1 MYRVLNVCRRKPSIR
16 LLRLSIITV
25 ALIILTRN
33 WTSMISDGIMDS
45 VFNLVGHT
53 VICVSRASYN
63 MFSKLVA
70 LVFALVASKHARG
83 AYNNACNN
91 NVVAYWGQNS
101 FGAVDSNQA
110 GWQKPISYYCQD
122 DSVDVLP
129 IAFVNQFFGTG
140 GLPALNLAN
149 TCNPTDQGVF
159 PGTGLAN
166 CQFLAS
172 EISACQ
178 AKGKLVTLSL
188 GGAGGAYG
196 FQSDAEGVAFANTVW
211 NLFLGGSSSTR
222 PFGSA
227 VLDGVDLDI
236 EAGTGTGYVAFVNQ
250 LRSKFNGASKK
261 YYITAAPQCVYPDS
275 ALGSVLNNAFFD
287 AVYVQFYNNPCGLQT
302 YGNAANWNYGNWDYW
317 ARNISPNKNVKIYI
331 GAPAAQRA
339 AGSGYVDAATLQK
352 ISLETRSNFPSF
364 GGVMFWDASQ
374 AYNNNRFDKAV
385 KSFLGSTCGTTFN
398 YPACDAPTW
407 TASGQYPAGSKA
419 SYVWQAKWYASG
431 APTNDASGTWV
442 PVKAC
447 GGATTQPPTTT
458 TTTTSRPITTP
469 PVTTTTTT
477 STPPTTTP
485 PTTGSCAGLAAWSS
499 GIAYTA
505 GNVVTYGGHRWTAK
519 WWNQAE
525 TPGGASGAWTD
536 SRTVRIPLLSGN
548 VIGSAVSRGNRSYQE
563 DSHAIAAL
571 SLNPKELQAHLAE
584 KLGILSWDPG
594 RVGPELAGQVV
605 FVGIYDG
612 HGGPSV
618 SQFLQQELH
627 GLFESV
633 QPELAPDAISW
644 MKSQGGYFKRFKGG
658 ALERWAERGA
668 KSPTFGL
675 EARCTLAFLEADK
688 RISEIPESE
697 KCGAT
702 SSVVLLHSLEVPASP
717 FFSSHLLSLTVA
729 HCGDT
734 RVLLCTTE
742 GGSAYPLTETH
753 HADARGEAARL
764 RRLGAGLVT
773 DSFGEA
779 RWMGALANTRGLGD
793 FRYKAFGVTPEPEIT
808 SKLLNAGEQYAFAV
822 LVSDGITST
831 LSDAEIVDV
840 ARGAPDPQKAAKAIV
855 SLAEELGSED
865 NATALVVPLAGWG
878 KTTGIDKTLELRNY
892 RKKMMIG
899 SERQRRT

>member
-1 MYRVLNVCRRKPSIR
+1 
-16 LLRLSIITV
+16 
-25 ALIILTRN
+25 
-33 WTSMISDGIMDS
+33 
-45 VFNLVGHT
+45 
-53 VICVSRASYN
+53 

-317 ARNISPNKNVKIYI
+317 AP
-331 GAPAAQRA
+331 QRA

-385 KSFLGSTCGTTFN
+385 KSFLEALAEQHSIIRHAMPRPGPLVANTQ
-398 YPACDAPTW
+398 PALRQVAC
-407 TASGQYPAGSKA
+407 
-419 SYVWQAKWYASG
+419 YVWQAKWYASG
-431 APTNDASGTWV
+431 APTNDASGTWD

-536 SRTVRIPLLSGN
+536 SGACTAPEFLGSRLHVL
-548 VIGSAVSRGNRSYQE
+548 VIGIWDYAWVERSAYRYFREMSLVVQSREEIEGGLARNSGFV
-563 DSHAIAAL
+563 IK
-571 SLNPKELQAHLAE
+571 PKRVTGTFAE

-644 MKSQGGYFKRFKGG
+644 MKSQGGIVMWILYLLNGDSPLVRGYFKRFKGG

-742 GGSAYPLTETH
+742 GGSAYPLRKRTTPMHVEKLQGYAGWAQVWSQT
-753 HADARGEAARL
+753 
-764 RRLGAGLVT
+764 RLG
-773 DSFGEA
+773 
-779 RWMGALANTRGLGD
+779 RPANTRGLGD

-808 SKLLNAGEQYAFAV
+808 SKLLNGEQYAFAV

>member
-1 MYRVLNVCRRKPSIR
+1 MLKCMTKSQ
-16 LLRLSIITV
+16 LR
-25 ALIILTRN
+25 
-33 WTSMISDGIMDS
+33 
-45 VFNLVGHT
+45 
-53 VICVSRASYN
+53 
-63 MFSKLVA
+63 
-70 LVFALVASKHARG
+70 
-83 AYNNACNN
+83 
-91 NVVAYWGQNS
+91 
-101 FGAVDSNQA
+101 
-110 GWQKPISYYCQD
+110 ISYITWYKTVQ
-122 DSVDVLP
+122 S
-129 IAFVNQFFGTG
+129 
-140 GLPALNLAN
+140 LN
-149 TCNPTDQGVF
+149 TKV
-159 PGTGLAN
+159 
-166 CQFLAS
+166 
-172 EISACQ
+172 
-178 AKGKLVTLSL
+178 
-188 GGAGGAYG
+188 
-196 FQSDAEGVAFANTVW
+196 
-211 NLFLGGSSSTR
+211 R
-222 PFGSA
+222 
-227 VLDGVDLDI
+227 
-236 EAGTGTGYVAFVNQ
+236 
-250 LRSKFNGASKK
+250 
-261 YYITAAPQCVYPDS
+261 
-275 ALGSVLNNAFFD
+275 
-287 AVYVQFYNNPCGLQT
+287 
-302 YGNAANWNYGNWDYW
+302 
-317 ARNISPNKNVKIYI
+317 
-331 GAPAAQRA
+331 AQR
-339 AGSGYVDAATLQK
+339 YH
-352 ISLETRSNFPSF
+352 NFIKTN
-364 GGVMFWDASQ
+364 ASQ
-374 AYNNNRFDKAV
+374 
-385 KSFLGSTCGTTFN
+385 G
-398 YPACDAPTW
+398 
-407 TASGQYPAGSKA
+407 
-419 SYVWQAKWYASG
+419 
-431 APTNDASGTWV
+431 
-442 PVKAC
+442 
-447 GGATTQPPTTT
+447 
-458 TTTTSRPITTP
+458 
-469 PVTTTTTT
+469 
-477 STPPTTTP
+477 
-485 PTTGSCAGLAAWSS
+485 
-499 GIAYTA
+499 
-505 GNVVTYGGHRWTAK
+505 
-519 WWNQAE
+519 
-525 TPGGASGAWTD
+525 
-536 SRTVRIPLLSGN
+536 RTIRIPLLSGN
-548 VIGSAVSRGNRSYQE
+548 VIGSAVSYQE

-584 KLGILSWDPG
+584 KLGVLSWDPG

-633 QPELAPDAISW
+633 QPELAPDVISW

-779 RWMGALANTRGLGD
+779 RQHPGVSYITTRFRSSELIQSIIRLGD

-899 SERQRRT
+899 THALIEAQRARATPSELFWGSDRIRVAPDPSGYGTTIRFRKGGGSDRFSHWTPKGAEATRRMNLNSFTGTRHCSRSPTAGFFPILPSNLGEETGDGDDEANLTYMGSGLTTPPNYRVAINSGRYTKGSHFLHAMRYIHSFGTIDEERFYTAEMPFWCELKCGRLYASWRFI

>member
-1 MYRVLNVCRRKPSIR
+1 M
-16 LLRLSIITV
+16 
-25 ALIILTRN
+25 
-33 WTSMISDGIMDS
+33 
-45 VFNLVGHT
+45 
-53 VICVSRASYN
+53 
-63 MFSKLVA
+63 LVA
-70 LVFALVASKHARG
+70 RTT
-83 AYNNACNN
+83 
-91 NVVAYWGQNS
+91 

-339 AGSGYVDAATLQK
+339 AGSGYVDTATLQK

-431 APTNDASGTWV
+431 APTNDASGTW
-442 PVKAC
+442 PVEE
-447 GGATTQPPTTT
+447 QPP
-458 TTTTSRPITTP
+458 SLQLP
-469 PVTTTTTT
+469 PLPPLLDQ
-477 STPPTTTP
+477 SQLLLSPPPLPPRHLPTTTP

-519 WWNQAE
+519 WWNRLRPQEA
-525 TPGGASGAWTD
+525 PPVLGQ
-536 SRTVRIPLLSGN
+536 TVGRARPPDFLVLIRSNDPHTATSGN

-584 KLGILSWDPG
+584 KTRYLILGSRTRGSRAGRSSRLRWNIRWSW
-594 RVGPELAGQVV
+594 R
-605 FVGIYDG
+605 
-612 HGGPSV
+612 PSV

-633 QPELAPDAISW
+633 QPELAPDVISW

-779 RWMGALANTRGLGD
+779 RWMGALANTRGD

-840 ARGAPDPQKAAKAIV
+840 ARGAPDPKRRQKLSSV
-855 SLAEELGSED
+855 
-865 NATALVVPLAGWG
+865 
-878 KTTGIDKTLELRNY
+878 
-892 RKKMMIG
+892 
-899 SERQRRT
+899 